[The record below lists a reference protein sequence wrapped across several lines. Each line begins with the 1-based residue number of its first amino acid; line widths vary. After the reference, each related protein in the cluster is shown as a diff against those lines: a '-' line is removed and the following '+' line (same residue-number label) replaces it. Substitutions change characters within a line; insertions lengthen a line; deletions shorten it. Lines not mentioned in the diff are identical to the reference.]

1 MNFTPEELTRY
12 DRQIRIRQL
21 GKDGQ
26 ERLKQACIAV
36 AGAGG
41 LGSPAAMYLAAAGVG
56 RLRIIDSDTVETGNL
71 NRQLLHGQQ
80 DEGRPKT
87 ESAKETL
94 TRLNP
99 DIRVEVIQARIV
111 PKNAQDLFQ
120 DCQGIVDAMDN
131 IETRYILN
139 QTAISLGIPLFHG
152 AVNGFE
158 GQAMTVLPGTSACL
172 YCLYGKPVQNAPK
185 EVIPVI
191 GVTPGVIGTIQATEV
206 IKFLTGT
213 GDLLTNRLIRYDG
226 LAMAFK
232 EFGIRQRPDCGHC
245 GHCGHGNTGKEE
257 K

>member
-1 MNFTPEELTRY
+1 MTFTPTELQRY

-21 GKDGQ
+21 GQDGQ
-26 ERLKQACIAV
+26 KRLKQACIAV

-56 RLRIIDSDTVETGNL
+56 RLRIIDCDIVETGNL
-71 NRQLLHGQQ
+71 NRQILHGQPDAGQ
-80 DEGRPKT
+80 PKT

-94 TRLNP
+94 TRINP
-99 DIRVEVIQARIV
+99 DIRVEVRQARIT
-111 PKNAQDLFQ
+111 KDNASDLFK

-139 QTAISLGIPLFHG
+139 HTATSLGIPLFHG

-158 GQAMTVLPGTSACL
+158 GQAMTVIPGTTACL
-172 YCLYGKPVQNAPK
+172 HCLYGEPVQDAPK
-185 EVIPVI
+185 QIIPVI

-206 IKFLTGT
+206 IKFLIGK

-226 LAMAFK
+226 LAMAFN
-232 EFGIRQRPDCGHC
+232 EFSVRPRPDCGHC
-245 GHCGHGNTGKEE
+245 GHENTGK
-257 K
+257 